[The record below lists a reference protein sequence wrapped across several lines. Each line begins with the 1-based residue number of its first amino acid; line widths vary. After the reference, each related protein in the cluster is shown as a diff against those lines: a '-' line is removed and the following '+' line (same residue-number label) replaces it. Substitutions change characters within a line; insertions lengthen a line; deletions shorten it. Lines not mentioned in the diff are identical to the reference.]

1 MAHRHESGIGRSGLR
16 QPPLALGAG
25 DLVGKPF
32 ETAEPL
38 AQVPVGVDRLRP
50 VGTPLLEHHRR
61 DQRRDAGSV
70 EPVEHS
76 VVERQ
81 RHQQV
86 TFVIDPRQS
95 LPRRGERPPV
105 EEPEV
110 TEEVGHG
117 LEPAD
122 DRRRPLVQ
130 LLGQPGDVTL
140 EAGALAVRG
149 QVVVAVRAVVDRM

>member
-1 MAHRHESGIGRSGLR
+1 M
-16 QPPLALGAG
+16 
-25 DLVGKPF
+25 
-32 ETAEPL
+32 
-38 AQVPVGVDRLRP
+38 
-50 VGTPLLEHHRR
+50 
-61 DQRRDAGSV
+61 
-70 EPVEHS
+70 
-76 VVERQ
+76 
-81 RHQQV
+81 
-86 TFVIDPRQS
+86 
-95 LPRRGERPPV
+95 
-105 EEPEV
+105 